1 MNILKND
8 HISIPIP
15 YYKMGWLIGKNGYSI
30 NYICKETKTNIFI
43 SDNII
48 AKFGSN
54 WKMITIRGNCNRIN
68 DALIL
73 IYMRLDEYI
82 HKPRFIVNSYLNNK
96 PLNINAIGNQEMY
109 GNYYLENNIFQEQQY
124 ICSQNQQY

>member
-1 MNILKND
+1 
-8 HISIPIP
+8 
-15 YYKMGWLIGKNGYSI
+15 
-30 NYICKETKTNIFI
+30 
-43 SDNII
+43 
-48 AKFGSN
+48 
-54 WKMITIRGNCNRIN
+54 
-68 DALIL
+68 
-73 IYMRLDEYI
+73 MRLDEYV